1 MPRVKTFS
9 RGGIL
14 LDSFRALTETQAIH
28 PLFLPSLAVIPLIQY
43 PGARAEWVVD
53 AGETVAEDQV
63 LARGLRSGDLAIHS
77 PIPGRILEFREVT
90 LPGGAVSSAA
100 LIRLEGAFHRTG
112 RRLTKRDWTQVGEE
126 ELRESILSAGI
137 YLSSSPLDPRRSLEG
152 LSLPLEALVVN
163 ALQPEPYLTL
173 SHHLQKDRAEDLAE
187 GIRILQKVFHPA
199 RTEFVSD
206 PDPSEPWTQ
215 RFSSLLKGVGLH
227 ALEFKYPQAQEGL
240 LLQTIGVKVGPGMA
254 SRVLI
259 LDAASVLAIRDSVV
273 EAKPQVE
280 VTVVVNGRGV
290 KKPGAYLVR
299 IGTPLVQLL
308 KDAGGVHA
316 GEHKILVG
324 GPFQGKVVDHL
335 STPVLKSTQAVLVLE
350 KDEVNEAVE
359 RPCIRC
365 GQCVE
370 DCPIGLEPLNLH
382 KALILG
388 NQALAWEEGLGFCIE
403 CGICSFICPSRVPLA
418 AEFQAAKEA
427 SRGL

>member
-1 MPRVKTFS
+1 MTRVKTFS

-14 LDSFRALTETQAIH
+14 LDSYRSLSASQTIL

-53 AGETVAEDQV
+53 TGETVAEDQV
-63 LARGLRSGDLAIHS
+63 LARGLREGDLSIHS

-90 LPGGAVSSAA
+90 LPGGTVSSAA

-112 RRLTKRDWTQVGEE
+112 QLLEKKNWAVATEE
-126 ELRESILSAGI
+126 ELKESIVKAGI
-137 YLSSSPLDPRRSLEG
+137 FLSSSPLDPRRSLHG
-152 LSLPLEALVVN
+152 LSTPLDALVVN

-173 SHHLQKDRAEDLAE
+173 SHHLQKERAGDLAE
-187 GIRILQKVFHPA
+187 GIRILQKVFHPV
-199 RTEFVSD
+199 RTELVSD
-206 PDPSEPWTQ
+206 PDQSEPWSDT
-215 RFSSLLKGVGLH
+215 FSKLLEGVGLH

-240 LLQTIGVKVGPGMA
+240 LLQTIGIKVFPGQGN
-254 SRVLI
+254 RVLI

-273 EAKPQVE
+273 ESKPQVE
-280 VTVVVNGRGV
+280 VTVMVTGHGV
-290 KKPGAYLVR
+290 KKPGPYLVR

-308 KDAGGVHA
+308 KDAGGLLA
-316 GEHKILVG
+316 GEHRILVG
-324 GPFQGKVVDHL
+324 GPFQGKVVENL

-382 KALILG
+382 KALVLG
-388 NQALAWEEGLGFCIE
+388 NKSLAWDEGLGFCIE
-403 CGICSFICPSRVPLA
+403 CGICSYICPSRVPLVG
-418 AEFQAAKEA
+418 EFHDAKEA
-427 SRGL
+427 SHGH